1 MSKKSVQSE
10 LLGLLGRF
18 LLFVALLRLTYPWGL
33 RMFLHL
39 AAPGLVAGDAD
50 GENATRVP
58 TEGDKP
64 PGDSWAG
71 PGERL
76 VVVPDASD
84 GSWPMVE
91 GVDGRL
97 YQITPGGR
105 HPVDEGALMKW
116 AAERAGLETELLRR
130 DADGKWEAVKV
141 RTWLR

>member
-1 MSKKSVQSE
+1 MSKKSLQSE

-39 AAPGLVAGDAD
+39 ASPGLVSRDAD
-50 GENATRVP
+50 GENAARGSS
-58 TEGDKP
+58 EGDKP
-64 PGDSWAG
+64 RGDSWAG
-71 PGERL
+71 SGERL

-105 HPVDEGALMKW
+105 HPVDEGVLMKW
-116 AAERAGLETELLRR
+116 AEERAGLETELLRQG
-130 DADGKWEAVKV
+130 ADGKWQAVKV
-141 RTWLR
+141 RTWLQ